1 MEPTRTLRQDLTV
14 IAELLRKY
22 RRYGQ
27 ARVVEDVL
35 VTLETSGPDYK
46 RLRGIDMWGGAGAV
60 WETVVGSP
68 QGDTEE
74 KTDRTDFF
82 RAIVRLADTMDHA
95 GIGTDR
101 TRNIRKTFQSWVEKG
116 L

>member
-1 MEPTRTLRQDLTV
+1 MEYTSTLRQDLDV

-22 RRYGQ
+22 RHYGQ
-27 ARVVEDVL
+27 ARVVEEVL
-35 VTLETSGPDYK
+35 ATLETSGPDYK
-46 RLRGIDMWGGAGAV
+46 RLLGISMWGGAGAV

-68 QGDTEE
+68 QGGTEE

-95 GIGTDR
+95 GIGTE
-101 TRNIRKTFQSWVEKG
+101 FQVSDYATTPSRYQ